1 MFDFLTLDAWLF
13 SVNITHICLPEIFRV
28 TGCVKA
34 LCEIDFP
41 HKTALCGLSNTSCI
55 LPKPQTKRID
65 QLTLARLQRRLV
77 NVAPA

>member
-13 SVNITHICLPEIFRV
+13 SVNIAHICLPEIFAV

-41 HKTALCGLSNTSCI
+41 HKTALC
-55 LPKPQTKRID
+55 D
-65 QLTLARLQRRLV
+65 
-77 NVAPA
+77 